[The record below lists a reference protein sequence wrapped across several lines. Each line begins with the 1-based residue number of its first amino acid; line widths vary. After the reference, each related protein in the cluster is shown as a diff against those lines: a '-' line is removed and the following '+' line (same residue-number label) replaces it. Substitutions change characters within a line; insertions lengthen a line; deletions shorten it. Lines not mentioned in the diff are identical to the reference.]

1 MPRHTQARR
10 RESGFKRFLRR
21 LFSIRI
27 GIYGSAA
34 STAEPLHIEHGP
46 SRPSRK
52 SART

>member
-1 MPRHTQARR
+1 MPKHTEVRS
-10 RESGFKRFLRR
+10 REGGFKRFLRR

-52 SART
+52 SARK